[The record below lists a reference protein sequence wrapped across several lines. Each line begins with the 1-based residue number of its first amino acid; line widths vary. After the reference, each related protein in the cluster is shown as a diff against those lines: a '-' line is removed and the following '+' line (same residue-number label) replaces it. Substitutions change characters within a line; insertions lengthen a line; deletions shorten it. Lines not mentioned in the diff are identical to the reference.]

1 VNLAALAVDAGQT
14 RTRAALGDR
23 GAVAVGV
30 RRLDEAADAP
40 AGVAATLLDA
50 IEGLG
55 PLPDTLTIG
64 VGLSGFE
71 AARAG
76 DIEQIGEALRLSLGA
91 QRVAIASDAVT
102 SLLGA
107 LAGRPGVVVAAGTGS
122 VTLAGDGSGR
132 WAKVD
137 GWGSLLGDAGSGFA
151 VGRAGLEA
159 ALRTA
164 DGRSGSEA
172 LLRAAEAE
180 YGSLQALV
188 SKVYRADNS
197 SRAIAAFAPRVAEA
211 AQAGDDRAVA
221 IWQRA
226 GEELALSAAA
236 AARRL
241 FGDGQ
246 PVEVSYV
253 GGLFGAGDLLLAPFS
268 RALGELLPTASLVPP
283 RGNSLDGARVL
294 AADGAAL
301 RAEPG
306 LLWRTG

>member
-1 VNLAALAVDAGQT
+1 VTLAALAVDAGQT

-23 GAVAVGV
+23 GATAGGV
-30 RRLDEAADAP
+30 RRMDGAADAP
-40 AGVAATLLDA
+40 EGVAATLLEA

-55 PLPDTLTIG
+55 PLPGPLTVG

-71 AARAG
+71 AACPG
-76 DIEQIGEALRLSLGA
+76 DIERIGEALRLRLGA
-91 QRVAIASDAVT
+91 ERVAIASDAVT

-122 VTLAGDGSGR
+122 VTLAGDGGGR

-151 VGRAGLEA
+151 VGRAGLEE
-159 ALRTA
+159 ALRAA
-164 DGRSGSEA
+164 DGRGGSEA

-180 YGSLQALV
+180 HGSLQVLLTHVYGAV
-188 SKVYRADNS
+188 SS
-197 SRAIAAFAPRVAEA
+197 SRAVAAFAPHVAEA
-211 AQAGDDRAVA
+211 ARAGDERAAA
-221 IWQRA
+221 IWRRA

-241 FGDGQ
+241 FGEDD

-253 GGLFGAGDLLLAPFS
+253 GGLFAAGELLLAPFS
-268 RALGELLPTASLVPP
+268 RGVRGVLPQASVVAP
-283 RGNSLDGARVL
+283 RGSSLEGARVL
-294 AADGAAL
+294 AADGAGL